1 MYIGKLSAPSGKLH
15 IQSIN
20 RSAALKNQA
29 LSGKKEEKPRTDVV
43 AVSPVGKKQS
53 MIEQLMKQKE
63 FLQERKQSLL
73 NSAAENGTSGIDLQL
88 KEYEQQMKDIDQQI
102 TKLQTEDMEEKKSE
116 DKTGT
121 IYEEPKTKE
130 DIQKEQ
136 LGDLTA
142 LANGTDQAEVI
153 TSAKKQI
160 DGRIKVLSSE
170 IQFGYGNTSSKI
182 EKITELESQSEK
194 LQSEIAEKLGDS
206 MDSISAMSE
215 NSAEPAAKVQPY
227 EQKVLSHHQEVLPND
242 EEVSVS
248 LTDSPEKTEAD
259 DDQA

>member
-1 MYIGKLSAPSGKLH
+1 MYIGKLSASSGELH

-20 RSAALKNQA
+20 HSAALRNQA
-29 LSGKKEEKPRTDVV
+29 LSGKKEENPRTDVI
-43 AVSPVGKKQS
+43 AVSPAGKKQS
-53 MIEQLMKQKE
+53 LIEQLMKQKE

-73 NSAAENGTSGIDLQL
+73 NSAAENGASGIDLQL
-88 KEYEQQMKDIDQQI
+88 KEYEQQMKDLDQQI
-102 TKLQTEDMEEKKSE
+102 TKLQTEDMEDKKPE

-153 TSAKKQI
+153 TSAKNQI
-160 DGRIKVLSSE
+160 EGRIKVLSSE
-170 IQFGYGNTSSKI
+170 IQSGYGNTSSKI
-182 EKITELESQSEK
+182 EKITKLESRSEK

-206 MDSISAMSE
+206 MNSISAIAE
-215 NSAEPAAKVQPY
+215 NAAKPAAKVQPD
-227 EQKVLSHHQEVLPND
+227 EQEVLSHDQELLPND
-242 EEVSVS
+242 KEVSVT
-248 LTDSPEKTEAD
+248 LTDSPEK
-259 DDQA
+259 